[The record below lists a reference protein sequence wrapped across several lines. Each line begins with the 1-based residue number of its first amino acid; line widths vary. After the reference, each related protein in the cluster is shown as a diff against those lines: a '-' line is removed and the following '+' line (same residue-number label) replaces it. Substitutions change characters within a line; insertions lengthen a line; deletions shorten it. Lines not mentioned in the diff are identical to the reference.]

1 MTGKA
6 IAIHSCRGGTGKS
19 VIATNLAV
27 ILARRGLNMAL
38 LDLDFHAPSL
48 ATIFSKDDKGLVKWW
63 LNDFLN
69 GKCATEQV
77 VIDVS
82 GKYSLEGRLLI
93 GLANPSIEAIRGMTD
108 KSSSWE
114 VAAVKRIFSLLSSLF
129 KEMNIDC
136 CIVDTSPGVQYSSIN
151 AVVSSDVSVVITTLD
166 SLDLKGTKNM
176 LLDLY
181 DPLER
186 KTVVLV
192 NKYAPETRLFKEER
206 LENIVSRVE
215 TDLKHPVI
223 GIIPCFCDV
232 LQQERAAIMAVKDPA
247 HQFVRS
253 LEEVAD
259 KLRKMEQMC

>member
-1 MTGKA
+1 MTGKT
-6 IAIHSCRGGTGKS
+6 ITIHSCRGGTGKS
-19 VIATNLAV
+19 LIAVNLAI
-27 ILARRGLNMAL
+27 ILARKGLNIAL
-38 LDLDFHAPSL
+38 LDLDFRAPSL
-48 ATIFSKDDKGLVKWW
+48 ATVFSKDDKGLVNWW

-69 GKCATEQV
+69 GKCTTEQV

-82 GKYSLEGRLLI
+82 GKYNLEGRLLI
-93 GLANPSIEAIRGMTD
+93 GLANPSIEAIRAMAD

-129 KEMNIDC
+129 KEMSIDC

-166 SLDLKGTKNM
+166 SLDLKGTRNM
-176 LLDLY
+176 LFDLY

-192 NKYAPETRLFKEER
+192 NKYSPETRLFKDER
-206 LENIVSRVE
+206 PENTVSRVE
-215 TDLKHPVI
+215 ENLKHPVI
-223 GIIPCFCDV
+223 GVIPCFCDV
-232 LQQERAAIMAVKDPA
+232 LQQERSAIMAVKDPT
-247 HQFVRS
+247 HQFVRN

-259 KLRKMEQMC
+259 NLRKMAQIC

>member
-1 MTGKA
+1 MTGKT

-19 VIATNLAV
+19 IIAANLAV
-27 ILARRGLNMAL
+27 ILARKGLNIAL
-38 LDLDFHAPSL
+38 LDLDFRAPSL
-48 ATIFSKDDKGLVKWW
+48 AIVFSKDDKGLVKWW

-69 GKCATEQV
+69 GKCVADQV

-82 GKYSLEGRLLI
+82 GKYNLKTKLLI

-114 VAAVKRIFSLLSSLF
+114 VTAVKRIFSLLSSLF
-129 KEMNIDC
+129 KEMKIDL

-151 AVVSSDVSVVITTLD
+151 AVVSSDLSIVVTTLD
-166 SLDLKGTKNM
+166 SLDLKCTRNL

-186 KTVVLV
+186 KSVVLV
-192 NKYAPETRLFKEER
+192 NKYSPETRLSKDKNPR
-206 LENIVSRVE
+206 DIISRVE
-215 TDLKHPVI
+215 ESLKHKVI

-232 LQQERAAIMAVKDPA
+232 LERERTAIMAVKDPE
-247 HQFVRS
+247 HQFVRN
-253 LEEVAD
+253 LGEIAD
-259 KLRKMEQMC
+259 NLRKMEQIC